1 MPKVHK
7 DLSKVIQQALEAI
20 DSELEAVRL
29 LPSREWLY
37 NGQKKTDRGQHV
49 YGFETNQIG
58 LRFAD
63 QVKASFQNQ
72 KKSTSEEQD
81 KESWKAVEILELK
94 MGSFG

>member
-37 NGQKKTDRGQHV
+37 NGQKKTDRG
-49 YGFETNQIG
+49 FS
-58 LRFAD
+58 L
-63 QVKASFQNQ
+63 S
-72 KKSTSEEQD
+72 
-81 KESWKAVEILELK
+81 
-94 MGSFG
+94 